1 MQNQDY
7 SALGCIIYKTVIKD
21 MFMGFFDKIDT
32 NMTDNAIKR
41 ILNMFAAKR
50 IFPWVPSTGRT

>member
-1 MQNQDY
+1 
-7 SALGCIIYKTVIKD
+7 

-32 NMTDNAIKR
+32 NMTENAIKR

-50 IFPWVPSTGRT
+50 IFPWVPSPGRT